1 MSGNSNEI
9 LAKRFKRLAVIT
21 AFLLALLWALGSF
34 VVWILGGI
42 TACFVFLAIYYS
54 PRKPVG
60 FTYSSTK
67 KQEEPSR
74 ASAQREPAQPLTP
87 QQKKRIVF
95 LIAGIAGVIIFV
107 SVFLAA
113 IGLLQ
118 PDISNPIDDQDRQTL
133 VNDPDNLDALT
144 NIGNRFYTSQQ
155 YDSALYYY
163 NRVLEIDQQNSS
175 GLYNKSLVYYQ
186 KQQYDQ
192 SISTIKKCIELYP
205 NYGEAH
211 AMLGDNYYV
220 QNNYSEALRWYRKG
234 YDKGVRSAEV
244 LNIMGYLYE
253 QQGNTTEAVRFYKEV
268 LQQDSSW
275 VDVYDKLIVLE
286 PGQAKKYQQLVERWR

>member
-1 MSGNSNEI
+1 
-9 LAKRFKRLAVIT
+9 
-21 AFLLALLWALGSF
+21 
-34 VVWILGGI
+34 
-42 TACFVFLAIYYS
+42 
-54 PRKPVG
+54 
-60 FTYSSTK
+60 
-67 KQEEPSR
+67 
-74 ASAQREPAQPLTP
+74 PAQSLTP
-87 QQKKRIVF
+87 QQKKKVMV
-95 LIAGIAGVIIFV
+95 LIAGIAGVVFFV
-107 SVFLAA
+107 SIVLAA
-113 IGLLQ
+113 VGLLQ
-118 PDISNPIDDQDRQTL
+118 PDSTNPINDQDRQTL

-163 NRVLEIDQQNSS
+163 NRVLEVDAQNSS
-175 GLYNKSLVYYQ
+175 GLFNKSLVYYQ
-186 KQQYDQ
+186 TQQYDK

-286 PGQAKKYQQLVERWR
+286 PGQAKKYQQLAERWR

>member
-1 MSGNSNEI
+1 MSENNNEI
-9 LAKRFKRLAVIT
+9 LAKRYTRLALIA

-34 VVWILGGI
+34 VVWILAGT
-42 TACFVFLAIYYS
+42 TAYFLFLAIYYS
-54 PRKPVG
+54 PRKTAN
-60 FTYSSTK
+60 FSRSSPK
-67 KQEEPSR
+67 KPAEPSR
-74 ASAQREPAQPLTP
+74 AGAHRDPAQPLTP

-118 PDISNPIDDQDRQTL
+118 SDVSNPIDDQDRQTL
-133 VNDPDNLDALT
+133 VTDPDNLDALT
-144 NIGNRFYTSQQ
+144 NIGNRFYSGQQ
-155 YDSALYYY
+155 FDSALYYY
-163 NRVLEIDQQNSS
+163 NRVLEADPQNSS
-175 GLYNKSLVYYQ
+175 GLFNKALVYYQ
-186 KQQYDQ
+186 IQQYDK

-234 YDKGVRSAEV
+234 YDKGVREAEV

-253 QQGNTTEAVRFYKEV
+253 QSGNTTEAVRFYKET

-275 VDVYDKLIVLE
+275 VDVYTRLMALE
-286 PGQAKKYQQLVERWR
+286 PGQARKYQQLADKWR